1 MDIEGKVV
9 VVTGAARGLGRRFAR
24 RFAELGAAV
33 AVCDLRACEETAAL
47 CRETGAAALAVQ
59 CDVADAGDT
68 ERMAAAVAARLGEA
82 HVLVNNAAAL
92 GSLAFAPFDEIPEQD
107 WDLAM
112 RVNVKGAWLASRA
125 LVPHMRARGG
135 GSIVNVSSLAAVY
148 GMANGLHYT
157 TSKAAL
163 IGLTRGLAREVGR
176 YGVRVNAV
184 APAVVDTEGAREF
197 FGARAGKVMD
207 ATLAMQALRRP
218 LSEDDLFGTVLYL
231 ASDLSAH
238 TTGQTIMVDGGSVFL

>member
-1 MDIEGKVV
+1 MDLEGKVV
-9 VVTGAARGLGRRFAR
+9 LITGAARGLGQRFAR

-33 AVCDLRACEETAAL
+33 AACDVRDCEETAAL
-47 CRETGAAALAVQ
+47 CRDAGPAALAVRA
-59 CDVADAGDT
+59 DVTDAHAT
-68 ERMAAAVAARLGEA
+68 ARMAERVAAELGEA

-92 GSLAFAPFDEIPEQD
+92 GSLTCAPFDEIPEQE

-112 RVNVKGAWLASRA
+112 SVNVKGAWLASRA
-125 LVPHMRARGG
+125 VVPQMRARGA

-148 GMANGLHYT
+148 GMPNGLHYT

-176 YGVRVNAV
+176 YAIRVNAV
-184 APAVVDTEGAREF
+184 APAIVDTEGAREF
-197 FGARAGKVMD
+197 FGARAAKVMD
-207 ATLAMQALRRP
+207 ATLAMQSLRRP

-238 TTGQTIMVDGGSVFL
+238 TTGQTIMVEGGGVFL